1 MIVLSAGMPPK
12 PRNTDNQATLK
23 ARPTAGT
30 TSPARRDPARPPP
43 HDGDGD
49 GAVTANTVT
58 DPSMALADFKAE
70 LLIALREEM
79 VGIFKS
85 ELQKAMTENL
95 SQIKSELQSVRAEL
109 TANLAAT
116 KSDVS
121 ELRGTVV
128 EMEESLSTCTDDVA
142 YLKSKVESLSSTV
155 KALEN
160 KCEDLEGRSRR
171 NNIRII
177 GLSEKSGTV
186 TAASTSALLK
196 EALNLDK
203 APLIDRAHRSLN
215 PKPKPGERP
224 RPIIARL
231 HYYTECVDILQ
242 RARAQQRIKIGDSTI
257 SIFPDHTART
267 ARARAA
273 FNDVRRQL
281 RDIPGIRYG
290 LMYPALLRIT
300 TSGGVTKD
308 FTSPGEAAVFVKTL
322 R

>member
-1 MIVLSAGMPPK
+1 
-12 PRNTDNQATLK
+12 
-23 ARPTAGT
+23 
-30 TSPARRDPARPPP
+30 
-43 HDGDGD
+43 
-49 GAVTANTVT
+49 
-58 DPSMALADFKAE
+58 MASADFKAE
-70 LLIALREEM
+70 LLVVLREEM

-85 ELQKAMTENL
+85 ELQMAMTENL
-95 SQIKSELQSVRAEL
+95 SKIKSELQSVKTEL

-116 KSDVS
+116 KSDVG
-121 ELRGTVV
+121 ELRGTVI

-142 YLKSKVESLSSTV
+142 YLKSKVEILSNKV
-155 KALEN
+155 LALEN
-160 KCEDLEGRSRR
+160 KCEDLEGRFCR

-177 GLSEKSGTV
+177 GLSEQCGTV

-231 HYYTECVDILQ
+231 HYYADCVDILQ
-242 RARAQQRIKIGDSTI
+242 RARTQQRIKIGDSTI

-267 ARARAA
+267 AKARAA

-281 RDIPGIRYG
+281 RDIPGVRYG
-290 LMYPALLRIT
+290 LIYPALLRIT

-308 FTSPGEAAVFVKTL
+308 FTSPGEAAVFIKTL
-322 R
+322 K